1 MVTRVLAA
9 FLLVLSPGLLTIAAA
24 QQHDPRAGKPAGP
37 APRAA
42 APAAPRPAPA
52 PAPRIAAPP
61 QMSAPRMA
69 PPHVAAPPRFSAP
82 ARIAPQQHQA
92 PRPAPHF
99 AAPRGPSPRVSA
111 PLDRNARQIAQPG
124 NRGQIR
130 EQRAQRRHDG
140 GQRAE
145 RRQDRMQNRVQ
156 QNGQQPPSV
165 QAGRVDGNARRQ
177 FQAQERQQ
185 VRDLRAQQRQR
196 RQELRAQGRRLD
208 RADMRRLQA
217 QERRQLRDLQAQ
229 QRQQRR
235 QGIQSQQAQ
244 GQQLLRRNGQP
255 RVTADAARRGRF
267 AGRFANR
274 DDRAQWRA
282 GHMAARHAWRR
293 GHRAAFVAWLG
304 PVFWPYAYTDI
315 FYYPFWPDAYDDGY
329 WAYAYDDFF
338 DSVFWGYG
346 GSYANYASV
355 EPYGDEPGPPA
366 RRSRGSRSDGTRRDA
381 VTEDVCEPAQGI
393 TAWPFEQIQSA
404 VQPNDQQQALLDELK
419 GAAKKAAEAFKAS
432 CAKTFSLTPPG
443 RLQAMINRV
452 QAALE
457 ALRIVRPPL
466 EAFYAS
472 LDDEQKAH
480 FNAIGPDVAKNAR
493 AARRAPQ
500 EQQANAC
507 GDPKPG
513 LTTLPIERIED
524 VVRPTEAQLA
534 LFDRLSEA
542 TAKAVQA
549 LQAACPDSVPQTPV
563 GRIEAMEKR
572 LDAML
577 QAAKTVQPA
586 LQEFYSSLSNEQKA
600 RFNTLGKEAQR
611 E

>member
-1 MVTRVLAA
+1 
-9 FLLVLSPGLLTIAAA
+9 
-24 QQHDPRAGKPAGP
+24 
-37 APRAA
+37 
-42 APAAPRPAPA
+42 
-52 PAPRIAAPP
+52 
-61 QMSAPRMA
+61 MA

-92 PRPAPHF
+92 APRPAPHF

-111 PLDRNARQIAQPG
+111 PIDRNARQFAHPG
-124 NRGQIR
+124 NRAQFR
-130 EQRAQRRHDG
+130 EQRAQRRQDG
-140 GQRAE
+140 GQRFQRAE
-145 RRQDRMQNRVQ
+145 RRQERIQNRVQ
-156 QNGQQPPSV
+156 QNSQQPSF

-177 FQAQERQQ
+177 FQGQERQQ
-185 VRDLRAQQRQR
+185 LRGLRAQQRQH

-208 RADMRRLQA
+208 RGELRRLQT
-217 QERRQLRDLQAQ
+217 QERRQLRDLQA
-229 QRQQRR
+229 QQRR

-244 GQQLLRRNGQP
+244 GQQLLRRHGQP
-255 RVTADAARRGRF
+255 RVTADAARSGRF
-267 AGRFANR
+267 AGHFANR
-274 DDRAQWRA
+274 GDRAQWRA
-282 GHMAARHAWRR
+282 GHVAARQAWRR

-329 WAYAYDDFF
+329 WAYVYDDFF
-338 DSVFWGYG
+338 DGVFWGYG
-346 GSYANYASV
+346 GSYANYAYA

-366 RRSRGSRSDGTRRDA
+366 RRARSRGSRSDGARPGA

-404 VQPNDQQQALLDELK
+404 VQPKEQQQALLDELK

-443 RLQAMINRV
+443 RLQALINRV
-452 QAALE
+452 QATLE

-480 FNAIGPDVAKNAR
+480 FNAIGPDVAKKAQ
-493 AARRAPQ
+493 AARKTPQ
-500 EQQANAC
+500 EQQAGAC

-524 VVRPTEAQLA
+524 MVRPTDAQQA
-534 LFDRLSEA
+534 VFDRLSDA
-542 TAKAVQA
+542 TAKAVEA

-563 GRIEAMEKR
+563 GRIEAIEKR

-577 QAAKTVQPA
+577 QAAKIVQPA
-586 LQEFYSSLSNEQKA
+586 LQEFYSTLSNEQKA